1 MKNFKLL
8 FSILLITILSLT
20 NATYAGSLTF
30 DAATYEGEVKGKG
43 EKIKAHGVGT
53 FTFLDGS
60 KYVGKVSKNRIHG
73 KGIYTDA
80 QGKVYEGKFR
90 YGTLKM
96 KINETTRSVIKVK
109 PKIGLIELIEIKGTG
124 NLTKTKYFEAEKTSS
139 GYQLTKRG
147 KMDMESMEKSGEAG
161 GEAGASGGGSGGGCG
176 G

>member
-1 MKNFKLL
+1 MKPFKLFIITFFII
-8 FSILLITILSLT
+8 FSSLT
-20 NATYAGSLTF
+20 GITYAESLKF

-53 FTFLDGS
+53 FTFSDGS

-73 KGIYTDA
+73 KGKYTDA

-96 KINETTRSVIKVK
+96 KINETTRSVIKIK
-109 PKIGLIELIEIKGTG
+109 PKTGLIESTEMKGTG
-124 NLTKTKYFEAEKTSS
+124 NMTKTRYFEAEKTSS
-139 GYQLTKRG
+139 GYQLTKKG
-147 KMDMESMEKSGEAG
+147 KMDMDAMEKSGEAG
-161 GEAGASGGGSGGGCG
+161 ASGGSSGGCG

>member
-1 MKNFKLL
+1 MKLFKLFIITL
-8 FSILLITILSLT
+8 FIIFSSLT
-20 NATYAGSLTF
+20 GIIYADSLKF

-43 EKIKAHGVGT
+43 EKIKAHGEGT
-53 FTFLDGS
+53 FTFSDGS

-96 KINETTRSVIKVK
+96 KINETTRSVIKIK
-109 PKIGLIELIEIKGTG
+109 PKIGLIESIEIKGTG
-124 NLTKTKYFEAEKTSS
+124 NLTKTRYFEAEKTSS
-139 GYQLTKRG
+139 GYQLTKKG
-147 KMDMESMEKSGEAG
+147 KMDMDAMEKSGEAG
-161 GEAGASGGGSGGGCG
+161 GEAGASGGSSGGCG

>member
-43 EKIKAHGVGT
+43 EKIKANGVGT
-53 FTFLDGS
+53 FTFSDGS

-73 KGIYTDA
+73 KGKYTDA

-90 YGTLKM
+90 FGTLKT
-96 KINETTRSVIKVK
+96 KINETTRSVIKIK
-109 PKIGLIELIEIKGTG
+109 PKTGLIALIEMKGTG
-124 NLTKTKYFEAEKTSS
+124 NSTKSSFFEAEKTSS
-139 GYQLTKRG
+139 GYQLTKKG
-147 KMDMESMEKSGEAG
+147 KMDMDTMEKSGGAG
-161 GEAGASGGGSGGGCG
+161 DSGSSGGSSGGCG